1 MKASN
6 TKKYL
11 MTSSNDNCVIIVSA
25 EEKTHHNDVF
35 LSEATL
41 NANIKNNQFIKHE
54 TLKYNNQ
61 PVYILKED
69 MAK

>member
-25 EEKTHHNDVF
+25 EEKTHHNDVY
-35 LSEATL
+35 LSESTL
-41 NANIKNNQFIKHE
+41 KANVKNGKFIKHE
-54 TLKYNNQ
+54 KLIFNDS
-61 PVYILKED
+61 PVYVLKED
-69 MAK
+69 M